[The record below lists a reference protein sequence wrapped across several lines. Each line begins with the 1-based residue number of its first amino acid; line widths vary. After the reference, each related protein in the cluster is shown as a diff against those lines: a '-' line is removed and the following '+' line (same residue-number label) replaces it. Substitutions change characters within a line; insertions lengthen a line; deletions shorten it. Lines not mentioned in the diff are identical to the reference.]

1 MEEKTILTSEQIEAA
16 LSRHRR
22 LITLF
27 KILTYG
33 FGAGSILLFAADLIP
48 VAAVCLVLTFVFGYQ
63 MGKHTE
69 AQKKLLGESVVSGVL
84 EQVFENV
91 EYDPFRCIPSKLVGD
106 AGMVFPFEYDSIQGS
121 DHIKGV
127 YKGLNVEL
135 SDIELY
141 HVENIYNEER
151 GDWEEKKEQCFQGQW
166 LVCDFGKELSGE
178 VRLSENA
185 KKLRRQHRSDRVEM
199 ENPAFNDRFLVT
211 AASAQ
216 EAYYLLTP
224 HMMEYI
230 LSAAGRSG
238 GEVYMAFLS
247 GGKLHIAVQ
256 TGRDFFELGKSAAN
270 IERLRQKFLGELRWF
285 TGILDELRLADT
297 LYRKATDKE

>member
-141 HVENIYNEER
+141 HVESIYNEER
-151 GDWEEKKEQCFQGQW
+151 GDWEEKKEKCFQGQW
-166 LVCDFGKELSGE
+166 LVCDFGK
-178 VRLSENA
+178 VRKCEKAS
-185 KKLRRQHRSDRVEM
+185 
-199 ENPAFNDRFLVT
+199 PA
-211 AASAQ
+211 AQ
-216 EAYYLLTP
+216 
-224 HMMEYI
+224 
-230 LSAAGRSG
+230 
-238 GEVYMAFLS
+238 
-247 GGKLHIAVQ
+247 K
-256 TGRDFFELGKSAAN
+256 
-270 IERLRQKFLGELRWF
+270 
-285 TGILDELRLADT
+285 
-297 LYRKATDKE
+297 

>member
-1 MEEKTILTSEQIEAA
+1 MEERTILTSEQIEAA

-22 LITLF
+22 SITLF

-91 EYDPFRCIPSKLVGD
+91 EYDPFRCIPSKLVED

-141 HVENIYNEER
+141 HVESIYNEER
-151 GDWEEKKEQCFQGQW
+151 GDWEEKKEKCFQGQW
-166 LVCDFGKELSGE
+166 LVCDFGKELSVHIHPLGICGGLPRYSVHLPRLKRHNDPECPVFCVGIPLCYSTVFE
-178 VRLSENA
+178 VLRSIQPSRIVFSGRKSERNA
-185 KKLRRQHRSDRVEM
+185 F
-199 ENPAFNDRFLVT
+199 P
-211 AASAQ
+211 
-216 EAYYLLTP
+216 
-224 HMMEYI
+224 
-230 LSAAGRSG
+230 
-238 GEVYMAFLS
+238 
-247 GGKLHIAVQ
+247 
-256 TGRDFFELGKSAAN
+256 
-270 IERLRQKFLGELRWF
+270 
-285 TGILDELRLADT
+285 
-297 LYRKATDKE
+297 

>member
-1 MEEKTILTSEQIEAA
+1 M
-16 LSRHRR
+16 
-22 LITLF
+22 
-27 KILTYG
+27 
-33 FGAGSILLFAADLIP
+33 
-48 VAAVCLVLTFVFGYQ
+48 
-63 MGKHTE
+63 
-69 AQKKLLGESVVSGVL
+69 L

-141 HVENIYNEER
+141 HVESIYNEER
-151 GDWEEKKEQCFQGQW
+151 GDWEEKKEKCFQGQW

-185 KKLRRQHRSDRVEM
+185 KKLRRQHRSDSVEM

-238 GEVYMAFLS
+238 GEVYMAFLR

>member
-33 FGAGSILLFAADLIP
+33 FGAGSILLFAANLIP
-48 VAAVCLVLTFVFGYQ
+48 VAAVCLVLTYVFGYQ

-91 EYDPFRCIPSKLVGD
+91 EYDPFRCIPSKLVED
-106 AGMVFPFEYDSIQGS
+106 AGMVFPYEYDSIQGS

-127 YKGLNVEL
+127 YKGLNVEF

-141 HVENIYNEER
+141 HVE
-151 GDWEEKKEQCFQGQW
+151 
-166 LVCDFGKELSGE
+166 
-178 VRLSENA
+178 
-185 KKLRRQHRSDRVEM
+185 
-199 ENPAFNDRFLVT
+199 
-211 AASAQ
+211 AS
-216 EAYYLLTP
+216 TTR
-224 HMMEYI
+224 
-230 LSAAGRSG
+230 SAA
-238 GEVYMAFLS
+238 
-247 GGKLHIAVQ
+247 
-256 TGRDFFELGKSAAN
+256 TGRKRRRNASRASGWHATSERSSPVRSACPKTRKSFAGSTEAAVWRWR
-270 IERLRQKFLGELRWF
+270 IRPSMTASSSPLPARRRLTIFSPR
-285 TGILDELRLADT
+285 T
-297 LYRKATDKE
+297 